1 MATTDW
7 RNEKLMT
14 KNLVASHDSIQNYQD
29 AFKQIKYSLNM
40 LSIKH
45 KFLNGYYKNNIDYF
59 KAKNVASSFKN
70 KYNKK
75 LEELKIQ

>member
-1 MATTDW
+1 VAATYW
-7 RNEKLMT
+7 RNEKLMA
-14 KNLVASHDSIQNYQD
+14 KNLVVSHDSIRNYQD
-29 AFKQIKYSLNM
+29 ALKQIKDSLNV

-70 KYNKK
+70 TYNKK